1 MKGGVMSQDWPSV
14 QYQELSW
21 PPSGHSQ
28 DPSWSN
34 RRRRANRGKYHQAI
48 VPAISDAEVQLSPG
62 LASDVQSITD
72 DLTRFDAQYQG
83 GAPFGAVLLRSES
96 SASSEIEQLTANARR
111 ISLARLGDKSSPN
124 ATLIARNTKA
134 LEAALQLAEALDSD
148 AILAMHHALMEET
161 DRHAGKF
168 RQEINWIGG
177 NSPVTAMSV
186 PPEHTQV
193 PNALHDLVRFM
204 ERTDIAAIVQAAIA
218 HAQFETIHP
227 FTDGNGRTGRAL
239 VSAILRARGTTKN
252 FTVPLSSGLLN
263 NTAGYFNA
271 LNEYRRGNIDPI
283 IEAFV
288 EAASRAMSNVQV
300 LMHDLEQLKKEILD
314 TGHRKTKNLRAVADV
329 CTTEPAFTAQM
340 VEQFGVS
347 SSSAYTIIKRL
358 VKAKILREERKLAG
372 QSVWSVVGLTDALDA
387 FAERAGKRTS
397 MWQ

>member
-1 MKGGVMSQDWPSV
+1 
-14 QYQELSW
+14 
-21 PPSGHSQ
+21 
-28 DPSWSN
+28 
-34 RRRRANRGKYHQAI
+34 
-48 VPAISDAEVQLSPG
+48 
-62 LASDVQSITD
+62 
-72 DLTRFDAQYQG
+72 
-83 GAPFGAVLLRSES
+83 
-96 SASSEIEQLTANARR
+96 
-111 ISLARLGDKSSPN
+111 
-124 ATLIARNTKA
+124 
-134 LEAALQLAEALDSD
+134 LQLAEALDTD

-177 NSPVTAMSV
+177 NSPVTAMFV
-186 PPEHTQV
+186 PPEHTQA

-300 LMHDLEQLKKEILD
+300 LMHDLEQRSEEHTSELQSRFELVCRLLLEKKHNHKREI
-314 TGHRKTKNLRAVADV
+314 
-329 CTTEPAFTAQM
+329 
-340 VEQFGVS
+340 
-347 SSSAYTIIKRL
+347 
-358 VKAKILREERKLAG
+358 
-372 QSVWSVVGLTDALDA
+372 
-387 FAERAGKRTS
+387 
-397 MWQ
+397 